1 MINLDERYHNYLD
14 GSKKLRIDG
23 VDERLN
29 AYGWHCDGNEIK
41 GYYLTTE
48 NYKLFY
54 NMNEQFIKA
63 ITIAID
69 KKMITADQGFEII
82 REQSVERTNV
92 VNETIG
98 FNQKR

>member
-1 MINLDERYHNYLD
+1 MIYVRMSTQTRRTMINLDERYHNYLD

-48 NYKLFY
+48 NYKLYY
-54 NMNEQFIKA
+54 NLNEQFIKMEA
-63 ITIAID
+63 L
-69 KKMITADQGFEII
+69 
-82 REQSVERTNV
+82 REPV
-92 VNETIG
+92 VS
-98 FNQKR
+98 

>member
-1 MINLDERYHNYLD
+1 MINLDERYHDYLD

-54 NMNEQFIKA
+54 NMNEQFIKME
-63 ITIAID
+63 TLR
-69 KKMITADQGFEII
+69 QP
-82 REQSVERTNV
+82 V
-92 VNETIG
+92 VS
-98 FNQKR
+98 

>member
-48 NYKLFY
+48 NYKLYY
-54 NMNEQFIKA
+54 NMKEQFL
-63 ITIAID
+63 
-69 KKMITADQGFEII
+69 KMEAL
-82 REQSVERTNV
+82 REPV
-92 VNETIG
+92 VS
-98 FNQKR
+98 

>member
-1 MINLDERYHNYLD
+1 MINLDERYHDYLN

-23 VDERLN
+23 TDERLN

-54 NMNEQFIKA
+54 NMNEQFIK
-63 ITIAID
+63 
-69 KKMITADQGFEII
+69 M
-82 REQSVERTNV
+82 
-92 VNETIG
+92 ETIR
-98 FNQKR
+98 QPVVS

>member
-41 GYYLTTE
+41 AYYLTTE
-48 NYKLFY
+48 NYKLYY
-54 NMNEQFIKA
+54 NMNEQFIKMEA
-63 ITIAID
+63 L
-69 KKMITADQGFEII
+69 
-82 REQSVERTNV
+82 REPV
-92 VNETIG
+92 VS
-98 FNQKR
+98 

>member
-1 MINLDERYHNYLD
+1 MINLDERYHDYLD

-48 NYKLFY
+48 NYKLYY
-54 NMNEQFIKA
+54 NMNEQFIKMEA
-63 ITIAID
+63 L
-69 KKMITADQGFEII
+69 
-82 REQSVERTNV
+82 REPV
-92 VNETIG
+92 VS
-98 FNQKR
+98 

>member
-29 AYGWHCDGNEIK
+29 AYGWHWDGNEIK

-48 NYKLFY
+48 NYKLYY
-54 NMNEQFIKA
+54 NMNEQFIKMEA
-63 ITIAID
+63 L
-69 KKMITADQGFEII
+69 
-82 REQSVERTNV
+82 REPV
-92 VNETIG
+92 VS
-98 FNQKR
+98 